1 MQTPR
6 NISPIILI
14 ASTFI
19 IIAGLKAIDN
29 MLAPLLLAAF
39 IALLCNPLVDKLESL
54 RVPRSLA
61 SILTVMLIFYGF
73 FITGDLVATSSK
85 AFVLDMQNIAEK
97 FAIKASEITGAN
109 ELFIKEQI
117 EALNIGAILSSGLT
131 VLTTIKNSISF
142 TFIVALTIFL
152 ALCEGKLWKV
162 KISKFIGNDKIS
174 GTVSKD
180 IQTYITVKT
189 ASSIATGVII
199 ASSLF
204 LFTDHKYWMLWG
216 VLATALNFIPNIGSF
231 LAAVPPLIV
240 ALTMGAVPALTT
252 FVIFVCSNV
261 IIGSYIE
268 PKVIGDK
275 LGLSTL
281 VVFLSML
288 FFGWMLGIVGT
299 ILSVPIIVCIKI
311 FLDEVHPDNK
321 LSALL
326 K

>member
-1 MQTPR
+1 MQNTEKI
-6 NISPIILI
+6 NPIILV
-14 ASTFI
+14 AATFI
-19 IIAGLKAIDN
+19 IIAGLKAVEN

-39 IALLCNPLVDKLESL
+39 IALLCNPFVDKLEGYKI
-54 RVPRSLA
+54 PRSLA
-61 SILTVMLIFYGF
+61 SIITVILIFYGF
-73 FITGDLVATSSK
+73 FVIGDLVASSSK
-85 AFVLDMQNIAEK
+85 TFVLDMQASVEE
-97 FAIKASEITGAN
+97 FAIKASELTGAN
-109 ELFIKEQI
+109 ESFIKEQM
-117 EALNIGAILSSGLT
+117 EALNIGAVLSSGLT

-152 ALCEGKLWKV
+152 ALCEGKSWGN
-162 KISKFIGNDKIS
+162 KISTFIGTDKLS
-174 GTVSKD
+174 GNVSSQ
-180 IQTYITVKT
+180 IQTYISVKT
-189 ASSIATGVII
+189 ASSIGTGVII
-199 ASSLF
+199 ATSLY

-216 VLATALNFIPNIGSF
+216 ILATALNFIPNIGSF

-240 ALTMGAVPALTT
+240 ALTMGVVPAITT
-252 FVIFVCSNV
+252 LIIFVCSNV

-288 FFGWMLGIVGT
+288 FFGWMFGIVGT

-311 FLDEVHPDNK
+311 VLDEINPNNK

>member
-1 MQTPR
+1 MQNTEKI
-6 NISPIILI
+6 NPIILV
-14 ASTFI
+14 AATFI
-19 IIAGLKAIDN
+19 IIAGLKAVEN

-39 IALLCNPLVDKLESL
+39 IALLCNPFVDKLENYKI
-54 RVPRSLA
+54 PRSLA
-61 SILTVMLIFYGF
+61 SIITVILIFYGF
-73 FITGDLVATSSK
+73 FVIGDLVASSSK
-85 AFVLDMQNIAEK
+85 TFVLDMQASVEK
-97 FAIKASEITGAN
+97 FATKASELTGAN
-109 ELFIKEQI
+109 ESFIKEQM
-117 EALNIGAILSSGLT
+117 EALNIGAVLSSGLT

-152 ALCEGKLWKV
+152 ALCEGKSWGN
-162 KISKFIGNDKIS
+162 KISTFIGTDKLS
-174 GTVSKD
+174 GNVSKQ
-180 IQTYITVKT
+180 IQTYISVKT
-189 ASSIATGVII
+189 ASSIGTGVII
-199 ASSLF
+199 ATSLY

-216 VLATALNFIPNIGSF
+216 ILATALNFIPNIGSF

-240 ALTMGAVPALTT
+240 ALTMGVVPAITT
-252 FVIFVCSNV
+252 LIIFVCSNV

-288 FFGWMLGIVGT
+288 FFGWMFGIVGT

-311 FLDEVHPDNK
+311 ALDEINPNNK